1 MNQKIDI
8 LIVKP
13 GEAPCRASIENT
25 FEAAE
30 EMLGGVAQ
38 IGCFLPQKVL
48 LLSRQDGESLR
59 PNRLMPRRKDIING
73 PFLLCG
79 VSEKGSDFVSL
90 TSGQRKE
97 FQDIFARPGEFM
109 TVGGTVYA
117 DPDDV
122 ADAVYR
128 LWDTLGD
135 GETVT
140 LTKWGRRTGSAG
152 LQEGKRAAGA
162 P

>member
-13 GEAPCRASIENT
+13 GEAPVPASVENT
-25 FEAAE
+25 LEAVE
-30 EMLGGVAQ
+30 EMLGGAVQ

-48 LLSRQDGESLR
+48 LISRQNGEGLR
-59 PNRLMPRRKDIING
+59 PNRLLPGRKNIING
-73 PFLLCG
+73 DFLLCG
-79 VSEKGSDFVSL
+79 ISERGSDFASL
-90 TSGQRKE
+90 TSGQQKE
-97 FQDIFARPGEFM
+97 FQDIFASPGEFM
-109 TVGGTVYA
+109 AVGGTVYA

-128 LWDTLGD
+128 LWDILGD

-140 LTKWGRRTGSAG
+140 LTKWGCHAGSAG
-152 LQEGKRAAGA
+152 LQEGNRAAGA

>member
-1 MNQKIDI
+1 MDQKIDV

-13 GEAPCRASIENT
+13 GEAPGMASVENT
-25 FEAAE
+25 MGAVE
-30 EMLGGVAQ
+30 EMLGGAAQ

-48 LLSRQDGESLR
+48 LISRQDGEGLR

-79 VSEKGSDFVSL
+79 VSERGSDFVSL
-90 TSGQRKE
+90 NSRQQKE
-97 FQDIFARPGEFM
+97 FQGIFASPGEFM
-109 TVGGTVYA
+109 TVGSSVYA

-140 LTKWGRRTGSAG
+140 LTKWGCPGGTAP
-152 LQEGKRAAGA
+152 LQEGNRAAGD

>member
-1 MNQKIDI
+1 MDQRIDV
-8 LIVKP
+8 LIVRP
-13 GEAPCRASIENT
+13 GEAPGLESVENT
-25 FEAAE
+25 LEAVE
-30 EMLGGVAQ
+30 EMLGGMAQ

-48 LLSRQDGESLR
+48 LISCQDGEHLR
-59 PNRLMPRRKDIING
+59 PNRIMPRRKDIING

-90 TSGQRKE
+90 TSGQQKE
-97 FQDIFARPGEFM
+97 FQGIFATPGEFM
-109 TVGGTVYA
+109 TVDGTVYA